1 MFISSHVP
9 LWPLTFPLSPVTSS
23 VLSSFLILSF
33 QGIFG
38 CCTLG
43 VSSGRGGERERHHLQ
58 CKSRNPRPG
67 AAVGERTDGGT
78 QPRLSARWGHT
89 LKLRLHWHNA
99 SLLQRN
105 KLSYDTP
112 TLCDFIRR
120 TLRSDRRWCWQKH
133 ADWGTHTELEPNWP
147 LPLLCAP
154 DQPGFSKIFSMI
166 GGISWAH
173 PTSHLVY
180 TLCDLFDSTMNRWC

>member
-1 MFISSHVP
+1 MFIFLFSSHVP

-23 VLSSFLILSF
+23 LILSF

-43 VSSGRGGERERHHLQ
+43 VSSRRGGERERHHLQ
-58 CKSRNPRPG
+58 CKSWNPRPG

-99 SLLQRN
+99 SLLERN

-112 TLCDFIRR
+112 TLCDFIQR
-120 TLRSDRRWCWQKH
+120 TLRSDRQKH

-154 DQPGFSKIFSMI
+154 DQPGFSKIFFYDWRHQFS
-166 GGISWAH
+166 
-173 PTSHLVY
+173 PSHQPFSIY
-180 TLCDLFDSTMNRWC
+180 TVWFVWQHHE